1 MRIFFALLVA
11 LLVTPATAA
20 DLRNSLK
27 DGSGAVMSK
36 SWTGLSIGVLGGCG
50 TGSIDT
56 TVKQEHPANYDD
68 IDESGK
74 PIETEPA
81 YTESFNIDGLA
92 FRGCSIGIQTG
103 YDVQVASDWVIGI
116 GAEYQLSNSGFETSY
131 TVDGATLGKLTV
143 DKDNAWMAYAR
154 AGRLMGPDTLAY
166 VLGGY
171 GQVNANAALRLGDDT
186 LSTDQTF
193 DVWTVGAGIEH
204 RITNM
209 VSLKLEYRHMFY
221 DGKTY
226 DTSLEVKP
234 SEDIGLVGI
243 SWRIQ

>member
-1 MRIFFALLVA
+1 MMISTRAGSRLKLNRLITNRLKTVA
-11 LLVTPATAA
+11 
-20 DLRNSLK
+20 R
-27 DGSGAVMSK
+27 G
-36 SWTGLSIGVLGGCG
+36 
-50 TGSIDT
+50 
-56 TVKQEHPANYDD
+56 
-68 IDESGK
+68 
-74 PIETEPA
+74 
-81 YTESFNIDGLA
+81 
-92 FRGCSIGIQTG
+92 FRG
-103 YDVQVASDWVIGI
+103 W
-116 GAEYQLSNSGFETSY
+116 
-131 TVDGATLGKLTV
+131 
-143 DKDNAWMAYAR
+143 R
-154 AGRLMGPDTLAY
+154 MGPDTLAY

-226 DTSLEVKP
+226 DLGDDVSLEVKP